1 MTGARMLIR
10 GKLTLARLTLAVTL
24 LLAVGARLPSARSK
38 LGTEV
43 FGRLLRLVL
52 VGVFAVLVT
61 TFVGSVLASN
71 GVAAAT
77 TVPAGSSFTTAHA
90 YDQTAELLRWN
101 AVVALGFSAA
111 EDAAG
116 GLAPIAGGAEIT
128 ADDLTGSAAA
138 NYGRFL
144 KSLPASA
151 EEPTI
156 TGLPGGGFKFEA
168 DVPASNI
175 PGSYA
180 TYTKE
185 IDGDGVTT
193 TFYKTTYA
201 PDGSVVSVKVKYP

>member
-1 MTGARMLIR
+1 MLMLI
-10 GKLTLARLTLAVTL
+10 ARARRFVV
-24 LLAVGARLPSARSK
+24 LLAVLMATLLSAGITGATAYAPQVSGAQNCIGAFAAVVQQLIGSTSTRSPCS
-38 LGTEV
+38 
-43 FGRLLRLVL
+43 RPD
-52 VGVFAVLVT
+52 
-61 TFVGSVLASN
+61 S
-71 GVAAAT
+71 
-77 TVPAGSSFTTAHA
+77 TVPAA
-90 YDQTAELLRWN
+90 RI
-101 AVVALGFSAA
+101 AVGFCVATEGG
-111 EDAAG
+111 AG
-116 GLAPIAGGAEIT
+116 ALPPIAGGAEMT
-128 ADDLTGSAAA
+128 ADDLTGGAAS

-185 IDGDGVTT
+185 IGSDGVTT

>member
-1 MTGARMLIR
+1 MTQRAGGWLIVVA
-10 GKLTLARLTLAVTL
+10 ARLAAL
-24 LLAVGARLPSARSK
+24 LLVIVLGATPSTSAAVSAYGYDAQARAGSASTTPSANVAS
-38 LGTEV
+38 
-43 FGRLLRLVL
+43 
-52 VGVFAVLVT
+52 AT
-61 TFVGSVLASN
+61 TFGGSRSLGSFVSM
-71 GVAAAT
+71 
-77 TVPAGSSFTTAHA
+77 AGA
-90 YDQTAELLRWN
+90 LR
-101 AVVALGFSAA
+101 GFSAA

-128 ADDLTGSAAA
+128 GDDLTGGAAA

-193 TFYKTTYA
+193 TFYRTTYA
-201 PDGSVVSVKVKYP
+201 PDGSVVNVKVKVTYP